1 LDNVVTMLADEPVA
15 DGGIEKHIGSEGG
28 AKEPGGDNV
37 ANAVS
42 LAFKLCH
49 FGGGYR
55 PLYVEQ
61 QDADVG
67 FVAHFGATP
76 KIKRPNSRN
85 EMVGECGSSAQRSR
99 LSFGECFAIVQGAE

>member
-1 LDNVVTMLADEPVA
+1 LDNVVTMLTDEPIT

-28 AKEPGGDNV
+28 VEEPGGDDV

-42 LAFKLCH
+42 LALKLCH

-55 PLYVEQ
+55 PLYFEQ

-67 FVAHFGATP
+67 FIAHLGATP
-76 KIKRPNSRN
+76 KIR
-85 EMVGECGSSAQRSR
+85 
-99 LSFGECFAIVQGAE
+99 GATVAAK